1 MTVRS
6 KGRAIKMINP
16 NEIYQ
21 RNQIMM
27 AKPEELTLMLYN
39 GGVKFLNQA
48 KLAIERKDPANAH
61 SLIMKT
67 QEIITE
73 LMVTLNMEMEASH
86 SLFSLYDYMKQRLI
100 EANITK
106 DIEILKEIE
115 GMFQELKT
123 TWAQAMKSL

>member
-1 MTVRS
+1 
-6 KGRAIKMINP
+6 MINP

-21 RNQIMM
+21 RNQVLT
-27 AKPEELTLMLYN
+27 ARSEELTLLLFN

-48 KLAIERKDPANAH
+48 KLAIEKKDPAKAH
-61 SLIMKT
+61 TSIMKA
-67 QEIITE
+67 QDILSE
-73 LMVTLNMEMEASH
+73 LMVTLNMDVELSN
-86 SLFSLYDYMKQRLI
+86 SLYSLYDYMKQRLI

-123 TWAQAMKSL
+123 TWVQAMKSV